1 VSAPAVTNTGL
12 VESDEPDPWAVV
24 DPPGRAP
31 ADRPGLLPEEF
42 WDARAVFNH
51 IRRAAHSQACSGDVA
66 FWATLSRLSAMLS
79 HHIRAQTD
87 IADRA
92 SLNLF
97 AAPVGPSGTGKSTGA
112 RVARKMMPTPFEG
125 FLDGMPIGTGEGIA
139 EALMGTVDQDT
150 GKFNKGEPVTIKVRK
165 QVRHNVFYYVDEGA
179 TLAQIASRPGSTLG
193 EAIRSAAIG
202 ESLGQTNASE
212 ERRRFIEAET
222 YSMGMVIGFQPSTA
236 LPLLLESGKGTPQRF
251 FWLWSIDPSIPRRGF
266 PWPGGIE
273 IPGEFISRDCPL
285 DVTFPQRIKDELRD
299 ALVDRA
305 TGEVEV
311 AELDGHAGLMKV
323 KAAALFAL
331 LDGRTDASEEDWS
344 LAEVAWACS
353 CAVRDALIERAQ
365 REAAVQREREDDAK
379 VRLAVRTHDAKSS
392 ADRDARRIG
401 LAIWRHASRSGGI
414 SLGACRKALAGRDRD
429 LFDKGLDYAEA
440 EGWVFV
446 ERNQICVCAG
456 VAPEGGQR
464 S

>member
-1 VSAPAVTNTGL
+1 VTQTTVTNNGL
-12 VESDEPDPWAVV
+12 GENDPWADV
-24 DPPGRAP
+24 DPPGAGT
-31 ADRPGLLPEEF
+31 ASRPGLLPEEF
-42 WDARAVFNH
+42 WDARPLFKH
-51 IRRAAHSQACSGDVA
+51 IRLAAHSQACSGDVA
-66 FWATLSRLSAMLS
+66 FWATVSRLSAMLS
-79 HHIRAQTD
+79 HNIRAQTD

-112 RVARKMMPTPFEG
+112 RIARKLIPAPFEG
-125 FLDGMPIGTGEGIA
+125 FLDGLPIGTGEGIA
-139 EALMGTVDQDT
+139 EALMGTVDEDT
-150 GKFNKGEPVTIKVRK
+150 GKFHKGEPVTAKVRK

-202 ESLGQTNASE
+202 EALGQTNASE
-212 ERRRFIEAET
+212 ERRRYIAPEP
-222 YSMGMVIGFQPSTA
+222 YSMGMFIGFQPSTA
-236 LPLLLESGKGTPQRF
+236 LPLLMESGKGTPQRF
-251 FWLWSIDPSIPRRGF
+251 FWLWSTDPSIPRKGF

-273 IPGEFISRDCPL
+273 VPKEFISCDEPL
-285 DVTFPQRIKDELRD
+285 DVTFPQSIKDDLRA

-305 TGEVEV
+305 TGAIEI

-331 LDGRTDASEEDWS
+331 LNGSTDVTDEDWS
-344 LAEVAWACS
+344 LAEIAWKCS
-353 CAVRDALIERAQ
+353 CAVRDALIEDAR
-365 REAAVQREREDDAK
+365 REVVVQREREDDAK

-392 ADRDARRIG
+392 ADRDVRRIA
-401 LAIWRHASRSGGI
+401 LAIWRHAARSGGI
-414 SLGACRKALAGRDRD
+414 SCGACRKALASRDRD
-429 LFDKGLDYAEA
+429 LFEKGIDHAEA

-446 ERNQICVCAG
+446 EKDQICACAG
-456 VAPEGGQR
+456 AAPEGGHR